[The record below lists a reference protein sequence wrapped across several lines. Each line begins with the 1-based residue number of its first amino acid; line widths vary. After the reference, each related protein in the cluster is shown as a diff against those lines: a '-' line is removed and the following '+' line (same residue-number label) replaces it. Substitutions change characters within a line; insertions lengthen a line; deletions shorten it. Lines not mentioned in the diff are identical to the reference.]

1 MDQEKH
7 KPFLKY
13 AGGKFKLV
21 DELKKYFP
29 ENASRY
35 IEPFLGSGAVFF
47 NVEYD
52 KYILNDNNQDLMSI
66 FRNLRKHGE
75 GFLDYVE
82 SFFYDGNNDENIF
95 YDFRKE
101 FNKTDDKLKKSALF
115 IYLNRHCYNGL
126 CRYNGKN
133 EFNVPFGKYN
143 TIYFPRKEMEF
154 CIEKIK
160 KCSLFG
166 MDFRRIFQK
175 VKRNDVV
182 YCDPPYIPLSDT
194 AYFTD
199 YSNNN
204 GFSLKDHEELAQCA
218 QLAAKKGATVIVSNH
233 FTPGTEELYKDA
245 EIYSIDVQRN
255 ISRDGENREK
265 IKEIIAV
272 YRKAKG

>member
-233 FTPGTEELYKDA
+233 FTPETEELYKDA

-272 YRKAKG
+272 YRKAKE